1 MTLLNK
7 IKWLASILLVFF
19 IVLTTN
25 LVDKGN
31 FNSLRHSVTTIFE
44 DRIVANDLIFDISL
58 LMQEKEVAF
67 ITSDSLFLQYENEKV
82 NRDIEGLIE
91 RYEQT
96 KLTQQEQIFFNDLKD
111 ELTHLK
117 SLEEDYID
125 SKSKENNKLLKSI
138 DEITEHLHDLSKVQL
153 KEGQQQMFIS
163 NERMDTIH
171 FFTQV
176 EIVFLIVMGILVQ
189 IIILYKPKEN

>member
-7 IKWLASILLVFF
+7 IKWVASILLVFF

-31 FNSLRHSVTTIFE
+31 FNSLRSSVTTIYE
-44 DRIVANDLIFDISL
+44 DRIVANDLLFDISL
-58 LMQEKEVAF
+58 LIQEKEVAL
-67 ITSDSLFLQYENEKV
+67 IKSDSLFFHYENEKV
-82 NRDIEGLIE
+82 NRDIEGLIA

-96 KLTQQEQIFFNDLKD
+96 KLTHKEEKIFSKLKD
-111 ELTHLK
+111 ELSYLK
-117 SLEEDYID
+117 GIEEAE
-125 SKSKENNKLLKSI
+125 SKDNNKQLKSI
-138 DEITEHLHDLSKVQL
+138 DEITAHLHDLSKVQL
-153 KEGQQQMFIS
+153 KEGQQQMLIS

-176 EIVFLIVMGILVQ
+176 EIVFLIVMGILIQ
-189 IIILYKPKEN
+189 IIILYKPKEE